1 MKKLLILFFLA
12 SCVTPRI
19 DFNTNS
25 NKLDFNDD
33 LNFAE
38 FNKLLIEYA
47 KTSPYPNIDK

>member
-12 SCVTPRI
+12 SCVAPST
-19 DFNTNS
+19 DVNTS
-25 NKLDFNDD
+25 SAILDSNDD

-47 KTSPYPNIDK
+47 KTSPYPNINK

>member
-12 SCVTPRI
+12 SCVTPST
-19 DFNTNS
+19 DVNMSST
-25 NKLDFNDD
+25 KLNFNDD
-33 LNFAE
+33 LNFDE

>member
-12 SCVTPRI
+12 SCVAPS
-19 DFNTNS
+19 TNVKTSS
-25 NKLDFNDD
+25 NKLDFNGD